1 MKSEKPA
8 GKRFLIPKAPKGGRN
23 NREITRA
30 DIAQAVRAFQQS
42 GGLIKQLP
50 SQADERRTQVGNH
63 RDSMYEAVLDL
74 N

>member
-30 DIAQAVRAFQQS
+30 DIAQ
-42 GGLIKQLP
+42 
-50 SQADERRTQVGNH
+50 VGNH